1 MCDLWKVSQPILFFG
16 LIWSRTGGL
25 IARCL
30 IPESQLIVFR
40 YTVQRFWNTQ
50 EVRWWEVRWSP
61 ILKPD
66 GTIPVAMGRVMAC
79 PKVFTIMIAAFLRKP
94 GRKLSALA
102 AFLQLSFFSLTNTSE
117 TVTGIS
123 LKSSLIFVLVF
134 YVVDQMKFLNLI
146 DFSFKVPAA
155 FVKN

>member
-1 MCDLWKVSQPILFFG
+1 
-16 LIWSRTGGL
+16 
-25 IARCL
+25 
-30 IPESQLIVFR
+30 
-40 YTVQRFWNTQ
+40 
-50 EVRWWEVRWSP
+50 
-61 ILKPD
+61 
-66 GTIPVAMGRVMAC
+66 MGRVMAC
-79 PKVFTIMIAAFLRKP
+79 PKVFTIMIAAFLRKA
-94 GRKLSALA
+94 GRKLSALV